1 MSVQR
6 ARSAEEYI
14 EWVRQAVFEVGD
26 LRDCLEF
33 EMEEMTSFP
42 AWLDPLEQGIKGVFQ
57 AMSEGRYAFGRE
69 DLPFMDIAEAHG
81 DEIPFNTLL
90 LQLNETHRRGLDV
103 DTEA

>member
-6 ARSAEEYI
+6 ARSADEYI

-26 LRDCLEF
+26 LRDCLEY
-33 EMEEMTSFP
+33 EMEEMGRFP
-42 AWLDPLEQGIKGVFQ
+42 AWLDALEQGIKDVFE
-57 AMSEGRYAFGRE
+57 AMREGRYAFGRE

-81 DEIPFNTLL
+81 DEIPFNSLL

-103 DTEA
+103 ETDT

>member
-6 ARSAEEYI
+6 ARSADEYI
-14 EWVRQAVFEVGD
+14 EWVRQAMFEVGD

-33 EMEEMTSFP
+33 EMDEMGHFP
-42 AWLDPLEQGIKGVFQ
+42 AWLDPLERGIKDVFQ

-81 DEIPFNTLL
+81 GEIPFNTLL

-103 DTEA
+103 ETEA